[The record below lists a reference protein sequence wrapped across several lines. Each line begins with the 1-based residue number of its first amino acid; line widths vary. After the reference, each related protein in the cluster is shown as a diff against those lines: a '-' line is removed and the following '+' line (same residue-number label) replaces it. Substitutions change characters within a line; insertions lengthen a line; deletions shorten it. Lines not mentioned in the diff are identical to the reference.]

1 MSKDSGYPRPR
12 ADLLLVFAVTGAIAG
27 AALPACSGDEIG
39 EPPPGTTPDAGV
51 TTGSGGSGNAGTGGA
66 TTGTGTGGAT
76 TGGQGGSGAGGSTT
90 TGSGGATSGGTG
102 GATGGAGGTTGGAA
116 GSGGTTG
123 GAGGSVPDGGTG
135 TPDASTI
142 PPPHPS
148 GIKIPPY
155 PQKPGDP
162 AKGYEYLT
170 NAGYFGCGL
179 PERFFS
185 IAAPFATL
193 PGSGSEPLPGRDVV
207 VGGQPLPYMW
217 NFAKNADGINVAYMN
232 CLQCHAGKFNGKLV
246 VGLGN
251 ADSDWT
257 TNLGGAAAAKNLL
270 LALLPSPQELK
281 EIDRFIGRLGVI
293 GPPAVMRTIGT
304 NPAEMLATTFIAH
317 RDNKTLAWSDTPL
330 MTIPFVERMPAG
342 DTITSKV
349 PPWWRMSKKNGQF
362 YNGMGRGDHRRS
374 MMLAGSLCTDS
385 VAEAEAIDAHFN
397 DVNAYIS
404 TLGPP
409 KYPFAIDKTLAN
421 KGHDVF
427 LAVCATCHGTYAP
440 DPVTYPNIL
449 IPEAT
454 IGTDDAVGMAGTTK
468 DFGSELV
475 NYYNQSWYGQVGEYQ
490 PMNAYM
496 PPPLDAVWATAPYL
510 HNGSVPDIATLLDS
524 TKRPKYWRRVDHD
537 TTHYDQA
544 TLGFPW
550 ETVASGQK
558 APPFGIPAKE
568 IYDTEQY
575 SHANRGHTFGDTLTP
590 EQRKAVI
597 EYLKTL

>member
-1 MSKDSGYPRPR
+1 MSKDSRHPRAR
-12 ADLLLVFAVTGAIAG
+12 ADLLLVFAVSGAMAG
-27 AALPACSGDEIG
+27 AALPACSGNEVG

-51 TTGSGGSGNAGTGGA
+51 TTGTGGSSA
-66 TTGTGTGGAT
+66 TGTGGAT
-76 TGGQGGSGAGGSTT
+76 PTGGQGGSGVGGSGTA
-90 TGSGGATSGGTG
+90 GSGGATSGGAGGTTGGAAGTGGTTGGTG
-102 GATGGAGGTTGGAA
+102 GATGGAGGSST
-116 GSGGTTG
+116 
-123 GAGGSVPDGGTG
+123 DGG

-142 PPPHPS
+142 PPAHPS
-148 GIKIPPY
+148 GIKIPPST
-155 PQKPGDP
+155 QKPGDP

-170 NAGYFGCGL
+170 NAGYFGCGM

-185 IAAPFATL
+185 IVGPFATL
-193 PGSGSEPLPGRDVV
+193 PGSGSEPLPGRSVTV
-207 VGGQPLPYMW
+207 NGQPLAYMW
-217 NFAKNADGINVAYMN
+217 NFAKNADGLNVLYMN

-270 LALLPSPQELK
+270 LALLPTPQEMK
-281 EIDRFIGRLGVI
+281 EIDRFLGRLSVI

-317 RDNKTLAWSDTPL
+317 RNNKTLAWSDTPL
-330 MTIPFVERMPAG
+330 LTIPFVERMPAG

-404 TLGPP
+404 TLSPP
-409 KYPFAIDKTLAN
+409 KYPFPIDRALAD
-421 KGHDVF
+421 KGHDVYMS
-427 LAVCATCHGTYAP
+427 VCATCHGTYAP

-449 IPEAT
+449 IPEST

-468 DFGSELV
+468 DFGAELV
-475 NYYNQSWYGQVGEYQ
+475 EYYNQSWYGEVGPYQ

-537 TTHYDQA
+537 TTHYDQT

-550 ETVASGQK
+550 EVVASGQK

-575 SHANRGHTFGDTLTP
+575 SHSNRGHVFGDVLTP
-590 EQRKAVI
+590 AQRRAVI